1 MKNILLMILAV
12 FVVAGLYLFFNKR
25 DINLKNP
32 VSNQNQNQKI
42 DINSLNPLSI
52 VRMRNETYPGS
63 DIKIEQTLSPGSNYS
78 RYIISYL
85 SDGLKIYGLLTVP
98 DGTPPKSGWPVIIF
112 NHGYIPPVQYSPTE
126 RYIAYVDYF
135 ARSGYIVLKSNYRG
149 NGQSEG
155 QPEGAYYSP
164 AYAIDVL
171 NAIGS
176 IKRFKAA
183 DPNKIGMWGHSMG
196 GNITMRDLV
205 VDPKDI
211 KVAVIWGGVVGSYDD
226 LINNWQRHVSYR
238 PGPTEMALRN
248 RYRQNLVVQYGQP
261 KSNPSFWN
269 TVDPTYFVKDIIAP
283 VQLDAGGAD
292 EEVPVS
298 FSQSFYDKLKA
309 AGKTAELYIYP
320 GSDHNISQGFELAMQ
335 RSLGFFDK
343 YLK

>member
-1 MKNILLMILAV
+1 MKNILLMMLAV

-52 VRMRNETYPGS
+52 IRMRNETYPGS

-85 SDGLKIYGLLTVP
+85 SDGLKIYGLMTVP
-98 DGTPPKSGWPVIIF
+98 DATPPKSGWPVIIF

-164 AYAIDVL
+164 AYAVDVL
-171 NAIGS
+171 NAIAS
-176 IKRFKAA
+176 IKKFKGA

-269 TVDPTYFVKDIIAP
+269 TVD
-283 VQLDAGGAD
+283 
-292 EEVPVS
+292 
-298 FSQSFYDKLKA
+298 
-309 AGKTAELYIYP
+309 
-320 GSDHNISQGFELAMQ
+320 
-335 RSLGFFDK
+335 R
-343 YLK
+343 